1 MGRVN
6 YISRGVGPTVIFLHG
21 IGGGAESFAHQVDV
35 FAAAGYQAVA
45 WDMPGYGSS
54 PPLDEVTFPAL
65 SDALADVFDD
75 LSIAAA
81 HIVGHSIGG
90 MVLQQFARTHQ
101 SQLSSMVLA
110 ETSPAFGNPDGD
122 FQKQFVAARLA
133 PLKAGQT
140 MAEVAADVVSNLV
153 GNGTAAENIA
163 FAEACMSKVPPEIYE
178 ATMRCLVTF
187 EGRDALSRIKV
198 PVLAPAGEKDT
209 NAPAPMMERMASKIE
224 YAEYVC
230 LPNVGHLANIEA
242 PDAFNQAVLQ
252 FLERHN

>member
-21 IGGGAESFAHQVDV
+21 IGSGAESFSHQLDA

-45 WDMPGYGSS
+45 WDMPGYGDS

-65 SDALADVFDD
+65 SNALADLFDD
-75 LSIAAA
+75 LSLSTA
-81 HIVGHSIGG
+81 HVVGHSIGG

-153 GNGTAAENIA
+153 GNGTAADNIA

-198 PVLAPAGEKDT
+198 PVLALAGEKDT

-224 YAEYVC
+224 CAEYVC